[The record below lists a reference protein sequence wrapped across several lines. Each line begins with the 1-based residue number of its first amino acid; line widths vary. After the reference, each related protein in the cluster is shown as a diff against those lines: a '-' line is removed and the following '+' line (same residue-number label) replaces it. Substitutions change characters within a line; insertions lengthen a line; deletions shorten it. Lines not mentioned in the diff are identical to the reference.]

1 MFEYFKLR
9 WLESSYSCFDNT
21 KVWPFL
27 IIVIRML
34 VVALLK
40 ILQLTLMTITVII
53 VTPFEL
59 IMRINLNIINLIKG
73 KDLSFFD
80 DSGEE

>member
-21 KVWPFL
+21 KVWSFL
-27 IIVIRML
+27 IISIRIL

-40 ILQLTLMTITVII
+40 MLQLTLMTIAVIMVMPI
-53 VTPFEL
+53 EL
-59 IMRINLNIINLIKG
+59 IMRVNLKIINQIKG